1 MKSILALL
9 LAINLFADTYI
20 ISQDTYQQRKE
31 SFNYINVVTTLCID
45 GLVFV
50 SVERNSSSSFVVLT
64 QVFEKGDNKMY
75 SLPPQ
80 PKTCD
85 KR

>member
-1 MKSILALL
+1 MKIILALL
-9 LAINLFADTYI
+9 LAINLFADTYV
-20 ISQDTYQQRKE
+20 ISETVYQQSNTPYSYR
-31 SFNYINVVTTLCID
+31 NVIATLCID

-50 SVERNSSSSFVVLT
+50 AVDRNANAASVVLT
-64 QVFEKGDNKMY
+64 QVFEKGDSKLY

-80 PKTCD
+80 PKSCG

>member
-1 MKSILALL
+1 MKIILTLL

-31 SFNYINVVTTLCID
+31 SFNYINVITTLCID

-50 SVERNSSSSFVVLT
+50 SVERNSSSSSVVLT
-64 QVFEKGDNKMY
+64 QVFEPVNKSTY
-75 SLPPQ
+75 SPQ